1 MSDMML
7 ELRVRASLSY
17 EHTRALE
24 GRLVK
29 LQELQGVREVLV
41 CNSGVSCSTLL
52 ITPTCRC

>member
-29 LQELQGVREVLV
+29 LQELQGASEKF
-41 CNSGVSCSTLL
+41 SFAIPG
-52 ITPTCRC
+52 